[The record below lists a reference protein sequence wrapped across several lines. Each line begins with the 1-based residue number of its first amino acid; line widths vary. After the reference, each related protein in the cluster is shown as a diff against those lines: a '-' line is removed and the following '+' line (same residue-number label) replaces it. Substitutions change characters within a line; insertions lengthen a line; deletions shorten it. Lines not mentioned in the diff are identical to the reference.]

1 MPNIDSDV
9 VSHVTQALLD
19 DPRLKEAVI
28 DVSSQGGV
36 VTLIGTVPSQEIR
49 QIAEEVASRQ
59 EGVISVISDLALQ
72 TDEED
77 TQPMKLV
84 PPR

>member
-9 VSHVTQALLD
+9 VSHVPQALLD
-19 DPRLKEAVI
+19 DPRLNDAVI